1 MVFPRRKGF
10 FRAFW
15 ASEGSIIVTA
25 ALSMTDTSHPLSWGF
40 FFDYQVRERE
50 NAMAFKLENAKTRWH
65 SSWKTRSSRDCAMK
79 FESVWMEFEE
89 TTSIKNQ
96 D

>member
-1 MVFPRRKGF
+1 
-10 FRAFW
+10 
-15 ASEGSIIVTA
+15 
-25 ALSMTDTSHPLSWGF
+25 MTDTSHPLSWGF
-40 FFDYQVRERE
+40 FLDYQVRERE

-65 SSWKTRSSRDCAMK
+65 SSWKTRSSRDCAM
-79 FESVWMEFEE
+79 MEFEE